1 MVVQE
6 RVEEKLTLTDKPVMT
21 GNPNTPKG
29 TIILFL
35 LGVALLVISF
45 FALSPEKKAIPRE
58 LIAVLRPEA
67 IPLKPFTLTK
77 QTGELYT
84 EQQLK
89 GKWSFFFFGY
99 TFCPDIC
106 PTTLASLKNMGN
118 HLSNHPE
125 IKKDTQYIFVTVD
138 TERDTPEVLSR
149 YIGYFGPDFTGLTG
163 FRNSVDDLVKQFGAV
178 YIKEKETSPGNYLV
192 SHTSSVF
199 LVDPQ
204 ARIVASFSPPHYA

>member
-1 MVVQE
+1 MA
-6 RVEEKLTLTDKPVMT
+6 D
-21 GNPNTPKG
+21 NPNIPKG
-29 TIILFL
+29 TIIVFL
-35 LGVALLVISF
+35 AGIALLVISF

-67 IPLKPFTLTK
+67 IPLKPFTLTD
-77 QTGELYT
+77 QTGALYT

-106 PTTLASLKNMGN
+106 PTTLASLKLVGN
-118 HLSNHPE
+118 QLNNQPQIKSN
-125 IKKDTQYIFVTVD
+125 TQYIFVSVD

-149 YIGYFGPDFTGLTG
+149 YIGYFGPGFTGLTG
-163 FRNSVDDLVKQFGAV
+163 FRNGVDELVKQFGAG
-178 YIKEKETSPGNYLV
+178 YIKEKETSPGTYLV

-204 ARIVASFSPPHYA
+204 ARIVASFSPPHHAENIADLYKSIRELFQ